1 MRARGELRETPV
13 NLRMHH
19 HRWTRLTMLDIFCPW
34 TGTWS
39 IWLAHV
45 HGLHIDYFSVCK
57 IIQLLMDVQVH
68 EQNSNFSA
76 ASANF
81 NDHLTMRTVVL
92 SIV

>member
-1 MRARGELRETPV
+1 MSMGCT
-13 NLRMHH
+13 
-19 HRWTRLTMLDIFCPW
+19 
-34 TGTWS
+34 S
-39 IWLAHV
+39 IILA
-45 HGLHIDYFSVCK
+45 FA
-57 IIQLLMDVQVH
+57 VH